1 MEKENILKN
10 YEINKWYEFENG
22 NKHIGKCSQVDEY
35 NIQFMPWLC
44 RKGLYLSQG
53 DFAPISTKLIKE
65 LKVEDECIQRILP
78 EGHEDKIST
87 YIPKKGDIF
96 VTSYVGQGDYIAL
109 ANHSMKDTN
118 YINENRYVINGGE
131 FTKSNGF
138 TQFRKATEEEKAWLN
153 ACKAAG
159 KFVPKEEA
167 LKPTIPEYVEV
178 LAGFFLEKDQIGKIY
193 KTSDSFPK
201 HLQHCTVYT
210 WQGVCTNDQKKYFK
224 PSTKEA
230 YEAQIAP
237 KSLVGRYVKALV
249 DKPNYGAVTKGE
261 IGEIIID
268 NPITLAADFPSQ
280 TGYSISRTM
289 LTEGIRYELMPEE
302 WRPEK
307 TDTMEDLLAEAK
319 RRYPKNTKIIA
330 FGESKITRTIVGEL
344 KWSELGGYI
353 VDENSIAIYSKSAK
367 IWAVIVNEEW
377 KPQVGDWVVRVK
389 DDHLGMKVG
398 DVDQISSIIDTSIV
412 LVKYRAKSGG
422 AGNHSLKNFRKAEL
436 HEIPQEKVL
445 ATQVALGQ
453 SNSSPYDG
461 LNTYKNEQISA
472 PIERI
477 QPIIIPVKAI

>member
-65 LKVEDECIQRILP
+65 LKVEDECIQSVLP
-78 EGHEDKIST
+78 EGHEDKIKSVLSLIKGEAYYHEFNSYSYIFECRESEKTTGGSRVGIQDST
-87 YIPKKGDIF
+87 WK
-96 VTSYVGQGDYIAL
+96 
-109 ANHSMKDTN
+109 NH
-118 YINENRYVINGGE
+118 Y
-131 FTKSNGF
+131 SNG
-138 TQFRKATEEEKAWLN
+138 RGSNLRVATKEEKAWLY
-153 ACKAAG
+153 ACKSAG
-159 KFVPKEEA
+159 KFIPKEEV

-178 LAGFFLEKDQIGKIY
+178 LAGFDTKHVGEIF
-193 KTSDSFPK
+193 KTSEAVPNYENWTK
-201 HLQHCTVYT
+201 GKT
-210 WQGVCTNDQKKYFK
+210 WEYYLSTWPAYFK

-249 DKPNYGAVTKGE
+249 DKPNSGAVTKGE
-261 IGEIIID
+261 IGQIIID

-319 RRYPKNTKIIA
+319 RRYPKNTKIIIL
-330 FGESKITRTIVGEL
+330 GESKITKTIVGEL